1 MILQALAK
9 HYENLAEQG
18 KVSRPSWCHAKVS
31 YAVNLSETGEI
42 LSITSRKVEETRGKK
57 TVWVPASLAVPEM
70 V

>member
-18 KVSRPSWCHAKVS
+18 NVSRPGWCHAKVS

-42 LSITSRKVEETRGKK
+42 LSMGACIAGSAGNGEQI
-57 TVWVPASLAVPEM
+57 WS
-70 V
+70 